1 MRGIQAP
8 RASTPSNSWLAP
20 ASVFAVFCS
29 SLSSAASVVVCAGV
43 LCHSRSTC
51 GAAWC
56 ARAVSLGSR
65 DSQLW
70 IHSAACSTTSPR
82 VSPQQ
87 CSPAALESWIV
98 AAAALESVRLPG
110 SSSACRVDGEEVRRR
125 DRRRTADKRNRS
137 PASLSAR
144 TTDPTTAMADAS
156 DSHEAAMQ
164 RMPAIPKLEYPI
176 VDPAARQAAY
186 VAHRSY
192 IDECVR
198 CYSDAG
204 VLNAADYIERCT
216 ARWAALPAL
225 EFVGSTERAISY
237 AQLESMATRMAHRWI
252 EVGEV
257 AAADAAAN
265 ALSPFSSSTVARGG
279 ALALLMENCP
289 LFVVVWYSLAKV
301 GRTAA
306 LLNTSVTAPQLI
318 HALTIA
324 RAEEIV
330 ISARY
335 RTVWEE
341 AVKIMQSQGIAVPKA
356 FWSAGSAT
364 KFERILWPQEAA
376 VAATATAAKDVPAA
390 ASTEGQEED
399 LIESC
404 LLPSSAASTA
414 AAAAAGPP
422 SLSPSSSFRALRES
436 RGIGMES
443 PLFYIYTSG
452 TTGPS
457 KAAIF
462 SHRRFMGAGL
472 TWSYAMELTSRDRYY
487 IALPLFHGNGG
498 VVAVSAVM
506 HVGALSVI
514 REKFSVR
521 AFWPDVQ
528 AHRITAM
535 IYVGEL
541 WRYLHNAAKA
551 AEVAGSPPVC
561 DPASSTLRVI
571 AGNGLRPDIWTNL
584 LPRFGVRKIVEHYG
598 MTEMPAGPYINFIGG
613 DLKPGACGFIP
624 PALRA
629 IQAADKLVKF
639 DVANSCV
646 MRVVNEESRA
656 RGLEAGMCVEVT
668 DAAEAGEALFLLAP
682 GFDESRDQRH
692 NPHTESGAVD
702 ASSLLAD
709 PMGNALY
716 KPYRNYTDV
725 GACMRR
731 VYRSVFRRG
740 DAWFSTGDLLR
751 LDAEGFFTFVDR
763 IGDSFR
769 WKGENVATNEVAEV
783 ISGFGAA
790 HTATNTAETAGA
802 VGVIEEANVYGVE
815 WPGQEGRA
823 GMACLV
829 WKPVVDA
836 TAVTGASM
844 SAAPSVTSEFDPSL
858 LLHYLLGKL
867 APYAIPAFI
876 RLKRVQ
882 AAVTADSAAPSPT
895 VSVVASSSSAAPVA
909 PSDNSSSSSNA
920 AAPADDPSSSSA
932 SNAKTST
939 LKFQKFAYAAQG
951 FNPAVVGQGADADAL
966 FWWPGSKQGKAE
978 VAATVARE
986 GVQSQRYV
994 RITPEVYQQIIA

>member
-1 MRGIQAP
+1 M
-8 RASTPSNSWLAP
+8 
-20 ASVFAVFCS
+20 
-29 SLSSAASVVVCAGV
+29 AASAPDT
-43 LCHSRSTC
+43 H
-51 GAAWC
+51 
-56 ARAVSLGSR
+56 
-65 DSQLW
+65 D
-70 IHSAACSTTSPR
+70 
-82 VSPQQ
+82 
-87 CSPAALESWIV
+87 
-98 AAAALESVRLPG
+98 
-110 SSSACRVDGEEVRRR
+110 
-125 DRRRTADKRNRS
+125 
-137 PASLSAR
+137 
-144 TTDPTTAMADAS
+144 
-156 DSHEAAMQ
+156 AAMQ
-164 RMPAIPKLEYPI
+164 RMPTIPKLDYPI
-176 VDPAARQAAY
+176 VDPDARQAAY
-186 VAHRSY
+186 VAHRAY

-198 CYSDAG
+198 CYTDAG

-216 ARWAALPAL
+216 TRWAALPAL
-225 EFVGSTERAISY
+225 EFVGSTERPISY
-237 AQLESMATRMAHRWI
+237 AQLESMATRMAQRWI
-252 EVGEV
+252 DVGEV
-257 AAADAAAN
+257 SAAAPDAPSA
-265 ALSPFSSSTVARGG
+265 ALSPHSSSTVASGG

-330 ISARY
+330 ISTRY
-335 RTVWEE
+335 RAVWEE
-341 AVKIMQSQGIAVPKA
+341 TVTLMQAQGIKVPKV

-364 KFERILWPQEAA
+364 KFERILYPGSADA
-376 VAATATAAKDVPAA
+376 AATAAAKDAA
-390 ASTEGQEED
+390 TEDD

-404 LLPSSAASTA
+404 LLPSSASSSSSSSSSA
-414 AAAAAGPP
+414 AAPP
-422 SLSPSSSFRALRES
+422 SLSRSAAFRALRES

-472 TWSYAMELTSRDRYY
+472 TWSYAMELSSEDRYY

-521 AFWPDVQ
+521 AFWTDVRD
-528 AHRITAM
+528 HRISAM

-541 WRYLHNAAKA
+541 WRYLHNASKA
-551 AEVAGSPPVC
+551 AEVAGAPPVC
-561 DPASSTLRVI
+561 DPSTSTLRVI
-571 AGNGLRPDIWTNL
+571 AGNGLRPDIWNDL
-584 LPRFGVRKIVEHYG
+584 LPRFGIRKIVEHYG
-598 MTEMPAGPYINFIGG
+598 MTEMPAGPYINFLGG
-613 DLKPGACGFIP
+613 ALKPGACGFIP

-629 IQAADKLVKF
+629 IQAADKLVKY
-639 DVANSCV
+639 DVLNSCV
-646 MRVVNEESRA
+646 LRVVNDESRA
-656 RGLEAGMCVEVT
+656 RGIEEGVCIEVT
-668 DAAEAGEALFLLAP
+668 DPAEAGEALFLLAP
-682 GFDESRDQRH
+682 GFDEARDQSH

-702 ASSLLAD
+702 ASSLFAD
-709 PMGNALY
+709 PMGNRLY

-725 GACMRR
+725 SACLRR
-731 VYRSVFRRG
+731 VYRSVFHRG

-751 LDAEGFFTFVDR
+751 LDDEGFFSFVDR

-790 HTATNTAETAGA
+790 GAGA
-802 VGVIEEANVYGVE
+802 AGVSTAAAVGGVIEEANVYGVE

-829 WKPVVDA
+829 WKPIA
-836 TAVTGASM
+836 TA
-844 SAAPSVTSEFDPSL
+844 SAAPATAASAAEFDPSA

-876 RLKRVQ
+876 RLKASDAPGD
-882 AAVTADSAAPSPT
+882 AAAA
-895 VSVVASSSSAAPVA
+895 ASSSS
-909 PSDNSSSSSNA
+909 SSSSSSVSAASA
-920 AAPADDPSSSSA
+920 AASSDDSSSA
-932 SNAKTST
+932 SSSNAKTST
-939 LKFQKFAYAAQG
+939 LKFQKFAYASQG
-951 FNPAVVGQGADADAL
+951 FNPAVVGASSTDAL

-978 VAATVARE
+978 VAATVARD